1 MSSEA
6 KGSTLLRS
14 EDWLAVWLAF
24 LIIAAVLIGV
34 RPQLSK
40 FTWALDTE
48 VISAAHAIKPAV
60 DQIESQA
67 EAAGAAVLSS
77 AAAALK
83 TAIEAADRS
92 GIAEAAQALASAA
105 ESVQDFELQ
114 EKAAAVQAEIGG
126 SAGATLSK
134 VFAAGNL
141 SGSLMIA
148 VGFLVISAI
157 GVALMGGNAGQYAI
171 GFPVVFVLALVALL
185 LAGNVTVKFF
195 GFEFVIFALLIGL
208 FISNVI
214 GLPSW
219 LREAVRTEYYIKTG
233 LVIMGAGVL
242 FREIMQAGLL
252 GLAQAV
258 LVIGVVWYACFYIA
272 KKLRVDD
279 EFAVILSTAVS
290 ICGVSAAIAA
300 CGAIQGDRK
309 KLSYV
314 TSLVLIVAAPMML
327 LMPWIIR
334 GFDIPEIVGGAWMGG
349 TIDTSGAVVAAG
361 ALLSEAGMKAAVI
374 VKFSQNALIGVAAF
388 ALSVWWTVR
397 SGARTG
403 ERPSAA
409 LIWDRFP
416 KFVLGFMAASVVFS
430 FLIEPATVGEVKG
443 LLKGLRTMWF
453 ALAFVCIGLE
463 TQFSDLVKM
472 DEGRPALAF
481 LGAQAVNVIWTLLIA
496 FLLFGGVLFE
506 VPLFE

>member
-1 MSSEA
+1 MSSEN

-14 EDWLAVWLAF
+14 EDWLAVWLGF
-24 LIIAAVLIGV
+24 LTIGVVLIGV
-34 RPQLSK
+34 RPQLSNFK
-40 FTWALDTE
+40 WALDAE
-48 VISAAHAIKPAV
+48 VIAAAETVKADVDEIASRTDSAGSAARA
-60 DQIESQA
+60 
-67 EAAGAAVLSS
+67 LSS
-77 AAAALK
+77 AIGARDR
-83 TAIEAADRS
+83 TA
-92 GIAEAAQALASAA
+92 IAEAATALSEASAG
-105 ESVQDFELQ
+105 VQDAELRSR
-114 EKAAAVQAEIGG
+114 VGVIGAEIGG
-126 SAGATLSK
+126 SAGATLGK
-134 VFAAGNL
+134 VFATGNL

-148 VGFLVISAI
+148 AGFLVISVI
-157 GVALMGGNAGQYAI
+157 GVALMGGNAVQYII
-171 GFPVVFVLALVALL
+171 GFPVVFALALVALL
-185 LAGNVTVKFF
+185 LAGNVTIKFF

-214 GLPSW
+214 GLPPW

-233 LVIMGAGVL
+233 LVVMGSGVL

-252 GLAQAV
+252 GLAQAL

-279 EFAVILSTAVS
+279 EFAVMLSTAVS

-314 TSLVLIVAAPMML
+314 TSLVLLVAAPMML
-327 LMPWIIR
+327 VMPWIIR
-334 GFDIPEIVGGAWMGG
+334 WFEIPEVVGGAWMGG

-388 ALSVWWTVR
+388 ALSVWWTMR
-397 SGARTG
+397 SGAATG
-403 ERPSAA
+403 ERPSARV
-409 LIWDRFP
+409 IWDRFP
-416 KFVLGFMAASVVFS
+416 KFVLGFMAASLVFS
-430 FLIEPATVGEVKG
+430 FLIDPATVGEVKG

-463 TQFSDLVKM
+463 TQFSDLIKM

-481 LGAQAVNVIWTLLIA
+481 LGAQAFNVVWTLLIA
-496 FLLFGGVLFE
+496 YLLFGGILFE
-506 VPLFE
+506 VPFFQ

>member
-1 MSSEA
+1 MSSEGN
-6 KGSTLLRS
+6 GSTLLRS
-14 EDWLAVWLAF
+14 EDWLAVWLGF
-24 LIIAAVLIGV
+24 LTIGVVLIGV

-40 FTWALDTE
+40 FGWALDAE
-48 VISAAHAIKPAV
+48 VIAAAETVKAGVDQVAARTDSAGSAARA
-60 DQIESQA
+60 
-67 EAAGAAVLSS
+67 LSS
-77 AAAALK
+77 AIAAR
-83 TAIEAADRS
+83 DRQA
-92 GIAEAAQALASAA
+92 IAEATTALSKASAEA
-105 ESVQDFELQ
+105 QDSELQ
-114 EKAAAVQAEIGG
+114 GKVDVIAAEIGA
-126 SAGATLSK
+126 SAGATLGK

-141 SGSLMIA
+141 FRSLMIA
-148 VGFLVISAI
+148 AGFLAISVIGI
-157 GVALMGGNAGQYAI
+157 VLMGGKAVQYII
-171 GFPVVFVLALVALL
+171 GFPVVFALALVALL
-185 LAGNVTVKFF
+185 LAGNVTIKFF

-233 LVIMGAGVL
+233 LVIMGSGVL

-252 GLAQAV
+252 GLAQAL
-258 LVIGVVWYACFYIA
+258 LVIGVVWYACYYLA

-279 EFAVILSTAVS
+279 EFAAMLSTAVS

-327 LMPWIIR
+327 VMPWIIR
-334 GFDIPEIVGGAWMGG
+334 WFDIPEVVGGAWMGG

-388 ALSVWWTVR
+388 ALSIWWTMR
-397 SGARTG
+397 SGAKTG
-403 ERPSAA
+403 ERPSARV
-409 LIWDRFP
+409 IWDRFP
-416 KFVLGFMAASVVFS
+416 KFVLGFMAASVIFS
-430 FLIEPATVGEVKG
+430 FLIDPATVGEVKG

-463 TQFSDLVKM
+463 TQFSDLIKM

-481 LGAQAVNVIWTLLIA
+481 LGAQAFNVFWTLLIA
-496 FLLFGGVLFE
+496 YLLFGGILFE
-506 VPLFE
+506 VPFFQ

>member
-1 MSSEA
+1 MSSETR
-6 KGSTLLRS
+6 GSAFIRS
-14 EDWLAVWLAF
+14 EDWLAVWLGF
-24 LIIAAVLIGV
+24 LTIGAVLIGV

-40 FTWALDTE
+40 FGWALDSE
-48 VISAAHAIKPAV
+48 VIAAAEAVKPGV
-60 DQIESQA
+60 DQIASRTDSA
-67 EAAGAAVLSS
+67 GTAARALSN
-77 AAAALK
+77 AIVAGDR
-83 TAIEAADRS
+83 TA
-92 GIAEAAQALASAA
+92 IAEATAALTEASAGV
-105 ESVQDFELQ
+105 EDHELQ
-114 EKAAAVQAEIGG
+114 NKVAAIRAEIGS
-126 SAGATLSK
+126 SAGASLSK
-134 VFAAGNL
+134 VFAPGNL

-148 VGFLVISAI
+148 AGFLLISAI
-157 GVALMGGNAGQYAI
+157 GIALMGGNAAQYAI
-171 GFPVVFVLALVALL
+171 GFPVVFVLALLALL
-185 LAGNVTVKFF
+185 LAGNVTIKFF

-242 FREIMQAGLL
+242 FHEIMQAGLL
-252 GLAQAV
+252 GLAQAL
-258 LVIGVVWYACFYIA
+258 LVIGVVWYVCFYIA

-279 EFAVILSTAVS
+279 EFAAILSTAVS

-327 LMPWIIR
+327 VMPWIIR
-334 GFDIPEIVGGAWMGG
+334 GFDISEVVGGAWMGG

-388 ALSVWWTVR
+388 ALSLWWTMR
-397 SGARTG
+397 AGARTG
-403 ERPSAA
+403 ERPSARV
-409 LIWDRFP
+409 IWDRFP
-416 KFVLGFMAASVVFS
+416 KFVLGFMAASLVFS
-430 FLIEPATVGEVKG
+430 FLIDPATVGEVKG

-463 TQFSDLVKM
+463 TRFSDLVKM

-481 LGAQAVNVIWTLLIA
+481 LGAQAFNVIWTLLIA
-496 FLLFGGVLFE
+496 FLLFGGILFE

>member
-1 MSSEA
+1 MSSEN

-14 EDWLAVWLAF
+14 EDWLAVWLGF
-24 LIIAAVLIGV
+24 LTIGVVLIGV
-34 RPQLSK
+34 RPQLSNFK
-40 FTWALDTE
+40 WALDAE
-48 VISAAHAIKPAV
+48 VIAAAETVKADVDEIASRTDSAGSAARA
-60 DQIESQA
+60 
-67 EAAGAAVLSS
+67 LSS
-77 AAAALK
+77 AIGARDR
-83 TAIEAADRS
+83 TA
-92 GIAEAAQALASAA
+92 IAEAATALSEASAG
-105 ESVQDFELQ
+105 VQDAELRSR
-114 EKAAAVQAEIGG
+114 VGVIGAEIGG
-126 SAGATLSK
+126 SAGATLGK
-134 VFAAGNL
+134 VFATGNL

-148 VGFLVISAI
+148 AGFLVISVI
-157 GVALMGGNAGQYAI
+157 GVALMGGNAVQYII
-171 GFPVVFVLALVALL
+171 GFPVVFALALVALL
-185 LAGNVTVKFF
+185 LAGNVTIKFF

-214 GLPSW
+214 GLPPW

-233 LVIMGAGVL
+233 LVVMGSGVL

-252 GLAQAV
+252 GLAQAL

-279 EFAVILSTAVS
+279 EFAVMLSTAVS

-327 LMPWIIR
+327 VMPWIIR
-334 GFDIPEIVGGAWMGG
+334 WFEIPEVVGGAWMGG

-388 ALSVWWTVR
+388 ALSVWWTMR
-397 SGARTG
+397 SGAATG
-403 ERPSAA
+403 ERPSARV
-409 LIWDRFP
+409 IWDLFP
-416 KFVLGFMAASVVFS
+416 KFVLGFMAASLVFS
-430 FLIEPATVGEVKG
+430 FLIDPATVGEVKG

-463 TQFSDLVKM
+463 TQFSDLIKM

-481 LGAQAVNVIWTLLIA
+481 LGAQAFNVVWTLLIA
-496 FLLFGGVLFE
+496 YLLFGGILFE
-506 VPLFE
+506 VPFFQ